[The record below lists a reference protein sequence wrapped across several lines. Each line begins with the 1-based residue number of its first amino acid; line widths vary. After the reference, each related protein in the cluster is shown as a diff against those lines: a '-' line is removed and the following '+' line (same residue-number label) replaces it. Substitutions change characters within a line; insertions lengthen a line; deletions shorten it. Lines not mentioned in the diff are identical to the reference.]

1 MKFIDSSFG
10 SGAVRW
16 FQLDNEPG
24 LWSETHRDVHPHE
37 LSYDELWNYTATYAA
52 AYKTA
57 YPDSVVF
64 GPISWGW
71 CSYMYSP
78 LDNCADGA
86 DRKAHG
92 DLPLIQWYMQQVAN
106 YQKSKGVQLVDVI
119 DIHFYPQAAG
129 VFSNDESTLTALLR
143 LRSPRSLWDPTYN
156 DESWIGTPIMILQ
169 RINDWIA
176 SIEPGKFKT
185 AVSEYNFGDDTLIT
199 AALANTNALGVFARH
214 GVSVATRWTVPATG
228 SIAEQ
233 PFKLYLN
240 YDGKGSK
247 VSGDSIPATSS
258 NNEIVVSYAYNDAMN
273 KKIYVTI
280 INNVASGSVP
290 VTVDVSS
297 ITASGNVAFYA
308 FTKTQKV
315 SPNGS
320 STLSGGLFSYRADAW
335 SASLAVISY

>member
-1 MKFIDSSFG
+1 VP
-10 SGAVRW
+10 GA
-16 FQLDNEPG
+16 
-24 LWSETHRDVHPHE
+24 
-37 LSYDELWNYTATYAA
+37 YAA

-92 DLPLIQWYMQQVAN
+92 DLPIIQWYMQQVAN
-106 YQKSKGVQLVDVI
+106 YQKAKGVQLVDVI

-129 VFSNDESTLTALLR
+129 VFSKDESALTALLR

-156 DESWIGTPIMILQ
+156 DESWISTPIMILQ
-169 RINDWIA
+169 RINDWNSA
-176 SIEPGKFKT
+176 IESGKFKT

-214 GVSVATRWTVPATG
+214 GVSIATRWTAPTTG

-247 VSGDSIPATSS
+247 VSGDSIPANSS
-258 NNEIVVSYAYNDAMN
+258 NSEIVVSYAYNDAMN

-297 ITASGNVAFYA
+297 ITSSGNVAFYA
-308 FTKTQKV
+308 FSKTQNV